1 MKTNLFS
8 GKETHID
15 CSGTGGFPQPNLL
28 AAVGPTDRSDTIR
41 TDDTA
46 LDRIQ
51 QDSRYD
57 ETTQEITMYSL
68 FNYTPS
74 IEHENY
80 YVKCIAIQSGFQD
93 GQVMDIYPM
102 QVVSQQYEVIY
113 APKVL
118 NTKLNFGFEPENP
131 GIVTFT
137 LKSNPKPTNE
147 QVRIFGPK
155 IQSRYLALWQFFFFF
170 SKNYPLLLKNVV
182 FPDRLALCT

>member
-1 MKTNLFS
+1 MSLKMGPIL

-15 CSGTGGFPQPNLL
+15 CSGTGGYPQPNLL
-28 AAVGPTDRSDTIR
+28 AVVGPTDRSDTIR

-118 NTKLNFGFEPENP
+118 TKELNFGFEPGNP

-147 QVRIFGPK
+147 QVSIFGAK
-155 IQSRYLALWQFFFFF
+155 IQSSYLDQRKVFFF
-170 SKNYPLLLKNVV
+170 PL
-182 FPDRLALCT
+182 F